1 MKLYHDS
8 YFSSSTY
15 FYNVHTKDKT
25 HWRELAGIHVEYAI
39 PEGRLDPVDAHT
51 TATQEISRYFEIG
64 NPNSPSLWSRAT
76 PPDVHLTAGG
86 PNAGFKSLQAGL
98 AYLQAHPNE
107 TVWVMNWDAPS
118 FPKDEQI
125 NENLALLILAGP
137 GFKTERDPLA
147 WIAMPASKAVAEFE
161 AKKGEPHRAVQ
172 AWKATFDAATAN
184 AGKRDIDIGYVIH
197 DANNTHPESSDRI
210 GHLAQTL
217 TQEIPEFQ
225 YLKQSF
231 NTPAVLGE
239 MGAGTALTNVVLGVG
254 YANHLG
260 KNVLIAGTTDAAH
273 PTAVMVLPPAKVRP
287 LDANKPWFRARGEN
301 NAYLPWWGLRH
312 DLNEFNQR
320 VQAEEQGYSK

>member
-1 MKLYHDS
+1 
-8 YFSSSTY
+8 
-15 FYNVHTKDKT
+15 
-25 HWRELAGIHVEYAI
+25 
-39 PEGRLDPVDAHT
+39 
-51 TATQEISRYFEIG
+51 
-64 NPNSPSLWSRAT
+64 
-76 PPDVHLTAGG
+76 VHLTAGG

-118 FPKDEQI
+118 FPEYKKI

-320 VQAEEQGYSK
+320 VQAQEQGYSK